1 MEKEAIMHGAE
12 QLNKSVDTDSVLMNM
27 VLEGAEDVIKGK
39 STSEETAENV
49 EKKLKLYLLE

>member
-1 MEKEAIMHGAE
+1 
-12 QLNKSVDTDSVLMNM
+12 MNM